1 LLRSG
6 ERAPVVAPQL
16 PFANHVHDLDAAK
29 DDASATERL
38 ESEHR
43 SDDAFDRP
51 VVLLNDVLEIL
62 ALPNRYRR
70 VMLDV
75 IAFDV
80 RSVGAA
86 LVDGDGRGKRIV
98 PDGTG
103 EKAQSA
109 TAATPM
115 IT

>member
-1 LLRSG
+1 LLLEEG
-6 ERAPVVAPQL
+6 APDEAIAYCKPMNGNLLIQSL
-16 PFANHVHDLDAAK
+16 IANINGT
-29 DDASATERL
+29 S
-38 ESEHR
+38 
-43 SDDAFDRP
+43 
-51 VVLLNDVLEIL
+51 L